1 MASSFNTSRDVVLLV
16 SVMTI
21 AISCCCVSIPDS
33 FGKAVKE
40 VYLKNASLSAE
51 VLFKGKLFPTGMV
64 FLSSKD
70 ILITDK
76 DSGKVFKISNGKMV
90 KQPLIDVN
98 VANESERG
106 LLGIA
111 LANRSDEDVPP
122 FVFLYYTETR
132 DRDGGDVLGNRL
144 YRYELLNGRLENPK
158 LLLDLPTRPGPS
170 HNGGVLR
177 IGPDKDSIY
186 LVIGDL
192 NRSNNRSFYTEAQNI
207 KGSAAPDGRGGILRL
222 TFDGGV
228 VNDEGIIGEEHPLD
242 KYYAYGLRNSF
253 GITFD
258 PITGNLW
265 DTENGGNYGDELN
278 LVYPGFNGG
287 YRLIQGIAYLD
298 DTFDPKKLVTFDG
311 KGKYSDPEFEWL
323 NTSAPTVLSFFN
335 SDKLGKE
342 YENDLFVASIHN
354 GTIFNFDLNSERT
367 ELKLSGP
374 LEDKIANT
382 DEELE
387 GVIFGHRFGIPT
399 HIEVGPDG
407 YLYILSFYYRNTGMI
422 YKIAPVVGGVKS

>member
-207 KGSAAPDGRGGILRL
+207 KGSAAPDGRG
-222 TFDGGV
+222 
-228 VNDEGIIGEEHPLD
+228 
-242 KYYAYGLRNSF
+242 
-253 GITFD
+253 
-258 PITGNLW
+258 
-265 DTENGGNYGDELN
+265 
-278 LVYPGFNGG
+278 
-287 YRLIQGIAYLD
+287 
-298 DTFDPKKLVTFDG
+298 
-311 KGKYSDPEFEWL
+311 
-323 NTSAPTVLSFFN
+323 
-335 SDKLGKE
+335 
-342 YENDLFVASIHN
+342 
-354 GTIFNFDLNSERT
+354 
-367 ELKLSGP
+367 
-374 LEDKIANT
+374 
-382 DEELE
+382 
-387 GVIFGHRFGIPT
+387 
-399 HIEVGPDG
+399 
-407 YLYILSFYYRNTGMI
+407 
-422 YKIAPVVGGVKS
+422 